1 MEEADESQRQKG
13 HRKAKLE
20 SGKTGQDRKS
30 KTKNEFNQIY
40 IYIYGYEIGEG
51 EAR

>member
-1 MEEADESQRQKG
+1 MEEADERQRQKG

-20 SGKTGQDRKS
+20 SGKKGQDRQS
-30 KTKNEFNQIY
+30 KTKNEFTQY